1 MNYFLQ
7 PRGGMDCIHEFV
19 PFLLN
24 TSNTHWYLN
33 YCMQRYLQEQIF
45 SHKKETDYRN
55 KRLAQVALPQYLGL
69 PQVVCPQSMHK
80 VLLTQPKQKKI
91 SQVST
96 IYKYKI
102 VGKKAEKAGSSYL
115 VSYDYNWC
123 TLSFKLNYYRFQ
135 SGQRRMS

>member
-7 PRGGMDCIHEFV
+7 PRGRMDCIHEFV
-19 PFLLN
+19 PSLLN

-45 SHKKETDYRN
+45 SHKKETNYRN
-55 KRLAQVALPQYLGL
+55 KILAQVALPQYLGL

-80 VLLTQPKQKKI
+80 VLSTQPKQKI

-96 IYKYKI
+96 IDKYKN
-102 VGKKAEKAGSSYL
+102 VVQKAEKAGPSYL